1 MNTIV
6 KNIKQLGELIND
18 VDYVLDI
25 LSEDGL
31 SSTNEFKNYVGVE
44 DALHS
49 VSSYPTTIKNLNK
62 KEYSHL

>member
-6 KNIKQLGELIND
+6 KNTNQLDELIND

-25 LSEDGL
+25 LSEDGMS
-31 SSTNEFKNYVGVE
+31 SSTEFEKYIGVQ

-62 KEYSHL
+62 KDYVHY